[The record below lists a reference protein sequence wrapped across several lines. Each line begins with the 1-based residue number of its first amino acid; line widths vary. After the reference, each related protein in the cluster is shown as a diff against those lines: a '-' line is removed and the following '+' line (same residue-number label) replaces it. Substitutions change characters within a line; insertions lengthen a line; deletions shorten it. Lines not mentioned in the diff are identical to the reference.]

1 MPSTSKM
8 QARTGGS
15 EAMGST
21 ADCARSGLSLLAS
34 VVQDDLLQGWAAEGP
49 WIADLSIYPAVTN
62 RIRASRYAAWEVA
75 TLDGIVQDAPS
86 ISETTSKWLA
96 T

>member
-1 MPSTSKM
+1 M
-8 QARTGGS
+8 
-15 EAMGST
+15 
-21 ADCARSGLSLLAS
+21 AS

-62 RIRASRYAAWEVA
+62 RIGTSRHAAWEVA

-96 T
+96 TQTTSPTGDQFMAADYHA